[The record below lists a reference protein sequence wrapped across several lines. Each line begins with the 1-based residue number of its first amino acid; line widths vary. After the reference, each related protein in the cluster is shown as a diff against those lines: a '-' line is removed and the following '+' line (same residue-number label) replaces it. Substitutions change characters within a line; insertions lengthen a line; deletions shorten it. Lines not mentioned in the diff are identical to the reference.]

1 MGRALMSGMLPTVS
15 PATSYLTLIKWG
27 LIGALLI
34 AVLVGGIVFVNRV
47 NGWRADS
54 QALPAVTDARDA
66 AIKERDDARQA
77 KADEEVK
84 FVGTL
89 GKLGEQFGKLQG
101 DLVKLQSQI
110 ERDRADRQTAYNN
123 FLEATRNVPIDA
135 PLGSDGD
142 LLVRRGLLDLLRN
155 PDTGLLSRGSGSDG
169 AGGDGAGV
177 SGAAPFS
184 HPVPGQPAGADHQDG
199 KAVVPAAGLGGR
211 QGAKRAAEGRRRR
224 RDHLGTGR
232 ARRAADA
239 GSELRQAVPGQ
250 AEVIAHITGR
260 RCGKLFA
267 SKVMTMALV
276 LSGVQV
282 IHG

>member
-1 MGRALMSGMLPTVS
+1 MSGLLPTVS
-15 PATSYLTLIKWG
+15 PVTSYLTLIKWG

-123 FLEATRNVPIDA
+123 FLEVTRNVPIDA

-142 LLVRRGLLDLLRN
+142 HLVRRGLLDLLRN

-177 SGAAPFS
+177 PGAAPLS
-184 HPVPGQPAGADHQDG
+184 HAVPGQPAGADHQDG

-211 QGAKRAAEGRRRR
+211 QGARRSAEGRHRRR
-224 RDHLGTGR
+224 AHLGTGR
-232 ARRAADA
+232 AGRTADA
-239 GSELRQAVPGQ
+239 RSKVRQALPGQ
-250 AEVIAHITGR
+250 AEVIGYVSAR
-260 RCGKLFA
+260 RCGKQLA
-267 SKVMTMALV
+267 SEMMTMALI
-276 LSGVQV
+276 LSGASV
-282 IHG
+282 IYG